1 MKTRFKSNTVF
12 ALEGRFGFCFETT
25 CGVSHAATH
34 SDDGYIPVSSVQHRP
49 VSDVIGSY
57 GSVLA
62 EPFQAC
68 SECMCCSGGD
78 RSQCRQMKCCHR
90 IICNQPGKPFGYC
103 SLKPISCS
111 CINCK

>member
-1 MKTRFKSNTVF
+1 MGNLNASILLML
-12 ALEGRFGFCFETT
+12 ALLISPPPCKGA
-25 CGVSHAATH
+25 SHAGTH
-34 SDDGYIPVSSVQHRP
+34 SDDGYILVSSVQHRP
-49 VSDVIGSY
+49 VGDVIGSY

-62 EPFQAC
+62 EPFQVC
-68 SECMCCSGGD
+68 SECMCCNSGD